1 MMHEISGGTHSL
13 SRDDKGMHELHQ
25 SLRRSSRR
33 SDASARIAT
42 AHVHATANA
51 AATAAGA
58 RRITHALVVDDDEV
72 TRTAL
77 RWPLED
83 AGYVVHE
90 AVNGL
95 FALNLLTI
103 SPEPMVVL
111 LDLMMPRMSGYEL
124 LRLLSGKPDWAT
136 RHAFVVMTA
145 VTGPF
150 GPSFVQ
156 PLLRELAITVV
167 PKPFDI
173 DDLLAA
179 VDAEVTRVAT
189 AGA

>member
-1 MMHEISGGTHSL
+1 M
-13 SRDDKGMHELHQ
+13 D
-25 SLRRSSRR
+25 
-33 SDASARIAT
+33 T
-42 AHVHATANA
+42 AVGA
-51 AATAAGA
+51 AGAPVGA
-58 RRITHALVVDDDEV
+58 RRITHALVVDDDKV

-90 AVNGL
+90 AVDGL
-95 FALNLLTI
+95 IALNLLTI

-111 LDLMMPRMSGYEL
+111 LDLMMPRMSGYEV
-124 LRLLSGKPDWAT
+124 LRLLAGKPDWAM
-136 RHAFVVMTA
+136 RHAFIVMTA

-167 PKPFDI
+167 PKPFDL

-179 VDAEVTRVAT
+179 MDAEVTRVVAT
-189 AGA
+189 RAGAEQPPMRSRTVR